1 VNYKVRTPVFEG
13 PFDLLLHLVAR
24 QRLDI
29 NSVSIVQITDQYLE
43 HVEKMKDLDL
53 DVASDFLLVAAT
65 LLEIKVAS
73 LVPVDTSSYTGDD
86 LDDILPD
93 EAKTLLVTRLLKY
106 MQFKNV
112 ANELRA
118 RLESEAMTHKRQ
130 APLEEPFA
138 QLLPDFLSGVT
149 LHNLAILC
157 AGLIYKREAFLLAAE
172 HVASMPI
179 SLELHCKSL
188 AHRLLERRK
197 VHFRELVDEYQS
209 SPDVV
214 VVTLLAVLEFYKRG
228 IAAVRQEEIF
238 GDIVIELLD
247 RRAAMEPLSIEED
260 Q

>member
-29 NSVSIVQITDQYLE
+29 NSISIIQITDQYLE
-43 HVEKMKDLDL
+43 HVEKLKDFDL

-73 LVPVDTSSYTGDD
+73 LVSDDLAVLTGDE
-86 LDDILPD
+86 LDDISPD
-93 EAKTLLVTRLLKY
+93 EAKSLLVTRLLKY
-106 MQFKNV
+106 IQFKNV
-112 ANELRA
+112 AMELQA
-118 RLESEAMTHKRQ
+118 RLESEARTHRRQ

-138 QLLPDFLSGVT
+138 HLLPDFLSGVT

-157 AGLIYKREAFLLAAE
+157 AGLVYKREAFLLAAD

-179 SLELHCKSL
+179 SLELHSKSL
-188 AHRLLERRK
+188 AHKLLEQQK
-197 VHFRELVDEYQS
+197 VNFSELVDEHRS
-209 SPDVV
+209 SPEVI

-228 IAAVRQEEIF
+228 IAAVSQNEIF

-247 RRAAMEPLSIEED
+247 RQAAKEPLIIKED